1 MSNTIGHYQII
12 GELGRGGMGVVY
24 KAHELSLN
32 RYVAIKMLGD
42 QVVNDPNIR
51 ARFLREARSAAALN
65 HPNIIQ
71 IYFVGEDQGR
81 PFFAMEYV
89 AGVSLAQVIRSERQL
104 EPKRAAGILLQ
115 AASGLARAHDQ
126 GIIHR
131 DIKPGN
137 IMLDPHGLVKLAD
150 FGIAHLIE
158 NGDKLTATG
167 QFLGTPGYLSPEV
180 CLGKPVEKRS
190 DIFSLGIVYYEMLT
204 GQTPFRSDSPL
215 AMLRE
220 VVESQIPDPRGL
232 NGGVDLESHLI
243 LMKMVAKSPD
253 ERYPDCHH
261 LIQDLKRYL
270 GNDALNLMV
279 QPFDVRPGADELPTV
294 PVLAGEATAAAAM
307 ASAETEII
315 TPYARQTAPPIPP
328 TPPGGQ
334 AAALPPQAQTE
345 VKTVP
350 DVIVPLPNAHDA
362 KADTIQVPPAVPAG
376 RQPTKRRGGGGRLLA
391 VALLIL
397 CLAAV
402 GGWYVT
408 RQSGTLQAVADEQA
422 AAVEEQPLET
432 PPAQAAPPD
441 TYVETSATELTT
453 PAVAESDERLAEGS
467 SNSTSTR
474 QAGNDRTT
482 KLNTSPTST
491 TSGPQSTPLPTP
503 LPPANSLQKAS
514 KSGSSKTQPLD
525 QPSATKTV
533 TRSESTRKLLIEA
546 AGDPLLARPLVAQLD
561 TLLQEK
567 GYIPLDRDALGLD
580 GSTAAARDL
589 SRLAAQNN
597 AQALVLAQVTAL
609 GQRELNYMNNYSIA
623 YKVEIKIKCWAPGGT
638 ERLGQEFRTTI
649 EYTSLNAERK
659 AEEVALKAIDQIVE
673 GLAAGR

>member
-1 MSNTIGHYQII
+1 MSTTIGHYQII

-24 KAHELSLN
+24 KAHEQSLN

-42 QVVNDPNIR
+42 QVVNDPNLR

-71 IYFVGEDQGR
+71 IYYVGEDQGR
-81 PFFAMEYV
+81 PYFAMEYV

-137 IMLDPHGLVKLAD
+137 IMMDPHGLVKLAD
-150 FGIAHLIE
+150 FGIAHVVE

-180 CLGKPVEKRS
+180 CLGKPIEKRS

-215 AMLRE
+215 AMLKE
-220 VVESQIPDPRGL
+220 VVESQVPDPRGL
-232 NGGVDLESHLI
+232 NAGVDLESHLI

-270 GNDALNLMV
+270 GKDALNLMAL
-279 QPFDVRPGADELPTV
+279 PLDARPRVEEVPTV
-294 PVLAGEATAAAAM
+294 PAMVGEATAAAAR
-307 ASAETEII
+307 ANDETEII

-328 TPPGGQ
+328 TPPGGH
-334 AAALPPQAQTE
+334 AAALPPQAKTE
-345 VKTVP
+345 IKTTP
-350 DVIVPLPNAHDA
+350 DAGMPLPNAHDA
-362 KADTIQVPPAVPAG
+362 KADTLHVPPVVPGG
-376 RQPTKRRGGGGRLLA
+376 RQGAKRSGGVGRLLA
-391 VALLIL
+391 VALLLL

-402 GGWYVT
+402 GGWYVMRPST
-408 RQSGTLQAVADEQA
+408 TS
-422 AAVEEQPLET
+422 QPGGEPLVVDDVPQT
-432 PPAQAAPPD
+432 PPDHLTPPEPE
-441 TYVETSATELTT
+441 VETAANELDP
-453 PAVAESDERLAEGS
+453 PAVAEQGTMVTE
-467 SNSTSTR
+467 NSF
-474 QAGNDRTT
+474 
-482 KLNTSPTST
+482 ST
-491 TSGPQSTPLPTP
+491 TGDRQGGTDRQTTTNTTNTRPSGQTNGGQGTSTPLPP
-503 LPPANSLQKAS
+503 VNSLQKAN
-514 KSGSSKTQPLD
+514 KNGSGTAQPLD
-525 QPSATKTV
+525 QPGASKTI
-533 TRSESTRKLLIEA
+533 TRTENTRKLLIEA

-561 TLLQEK
+561 ALLKEK
-567 GYIPLDRDALGLD
+567 GYIPLDREALGLD
-580 GSTAAARDL
+580 GSTAAVREL
-589 SRLAAQNN
+589 SRLAKENH

-609 GQRELNYMNNYSIA
+609 SQRELNYMNSYSTA
-623 YKVEIKIKCWAPGGT
+623 YKVEVKIKCWAPGGT
-638 ERLGQEFRTTI
+638 ERLGDEFRTTL
-649 EYTSLNAERK
+649 EYTTINAERK
-659 AEEVALKAIDQIVE
+659 AEEVALKAIDQVAE
-673 GLAAGR
+673 SLAAGR